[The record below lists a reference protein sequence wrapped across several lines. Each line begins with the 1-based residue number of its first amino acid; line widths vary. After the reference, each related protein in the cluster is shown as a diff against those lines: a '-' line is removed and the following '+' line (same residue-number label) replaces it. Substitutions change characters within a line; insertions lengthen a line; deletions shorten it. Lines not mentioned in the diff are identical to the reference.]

1 MALTA
6 AQALP
11 DAAEWRKLRC
21 SFCGKDG
28 DHVRF
33 LAAGA
38 AGGMI
43 CDRCNL
49 HSLAIFA
56 RAYVTAASRSVR
68 HIARACVRGR

>member
-1 MALTA
+1 MPQIA
-6 AQALP
+6 AQRRPLP
-11 DAAEWRKLRC
+11 GTADWRQLHC
-21 SFCGKDG
+21 SFCGKDA

-49 HSLAIFA
+49 MSLGIFLKA
-56 RAYVTAASRSVR
+56 RIAS
-68 HIARACVRGR
+68 ALGMTRG